1 MDATGAGSDAGDRD
15 GARWYEIDV
24 TGGSPALVQS
34 GTLFD
39 PAEANPRFYWIPSIM
54 VSGQGHA
61 AIAASAAGATQYVNA
76 VTAGRFASDPA
87 GELQSPLLF
96 TGSTTPY
103 NPPADPG
110 PPRRWGEY
118 SFTSLDPNDDMTMW
132 TIQEYCNEI
141 DAYGLRVV
149 QLVAPAPA
157 TPESAT
163 PPNIA
168 SGQASVSVVIAG
180 TSAGGSGFFD
190 PGAGYPNRLAALVPG
205 GVTVNGVTYT
215 SPTSV
220 TLDLNTV
227 GAPFG
232 PRTVTITN
240 PDGQSRTSLAPLL
253 TLGAGGPGPTVTAI
267 TPTSGDAA
275 AATPFAITGTDFVA
289 GAAISL
295 GGVAATGV
303 DVTGATSA
311 TATTGVLSPGTL
323 NDVTLVN
330 PDTQSATL
338 FAGWFADF
346 VDVPQADIFHSYV
359 ENIFRNGITAGCA
372 AGAYC
377 RDDPVTRAQMAVFLL
392 KSKFGASHVPPACS
406 QVFSDVACPS
416 LFADW
421 IQELYE
427 LGITGGCQASPLSYC
442 PDDPV
447 TRAQM
452 AAFLLKSWLGSSY
465 SPGNC
470 TGLVFTDVPC
480 TGGIFDPWIEDL
492 AGRNITGG
500 CGAGLY
506 CPSAANTRGQM
517 AVFLVKTFSLP

>member
-1 MDATGAGSDAGDRD
+1 MPGSDAGDRD

-24 TGGSPALVQS
+24 TGGAPALVQS

-39 PAEANPRFYWIPSIM
+39 AAASNPRFYWIPSIM

-61 AIAASAAGATQYVNA
+61 ALGASAAGATQNINA

-96 TGSTTPY
+96 TASATAY

-110 PPRRWGEY
+110 PPRRWGDY
-118 SFTSLDPNDDMTMW
+118 SYTSLDPNDDMTMW
-132 TIQEYCNEI
+132 TIQEYCNAA
-141 DAYGLRVV
+141 DAYGVRVV
-149 QLVAPAPA
+149 QLIAPPPA
-157 TPESAT
+157 TPASAT

-168 SGQASVSVVIAG
+168 SGQASVSVVIDG
-180 TSAGGSGFFD
+180 ISSGGSGFFD
-190 PGAGYPNRLAALVPG
+190 PGAGYPNRIAAEVGG
-205 GVTVNGVTYT
+205 GVTVNGVTFT

-232 PRTVTITN
+232 PRSVTITN
-240 PDGQSRTSLAPLL
+240 PDGQSRASTKPLL

-267 TPTSGDAA
+267 APTSGDAA
-275 AATPFAITGTDFVA
+275 AATPFAVTGTDFVA
-289 GAAISL
+289 GASIAV

-303 DVTGATSA
+303 NVSGPTAASA
-311 TATTGVLSPGTL
+311 TTAALSPGTL
-323 NDVTLVN
+323 NDVTFVN

-359 ENIFRNGITAGCA
+359 ENIFRNGITAGCV
-372 AGAYC
+372 AGSYC
-377 RDDPVTRAQMAVFLL
+377 RDAAVTRAQMAVFLL
-392 KSKFGASHVPPACS
+392 KSKFGAAHVPPACG
-406 QVFSDVACPS
+406 QIFADVACPS

-421 IQELYE
+421 IEELYA
-427 LGITGGCQASPLSYC
+427 LGVTGGCQASPLAYC
-442 PDDPV
+442 PDAPV

-452 AAFLLKSWLGSSY
+452 AVFLLKASLGSSY
-465 SPGNC
+465 SPPNC
-470 TGLVFTDVPC
+470 AGTVFTDVPC
-480 TGGIFDPWIEDL
+480 TGGIFDAWIEDL
-492 AGRNITGG
+492 SGRDITGG
-500 CGAGLY
+500 CAAGLY
-506 CPSAANTRGQM
+506 CPDAANTRGQM
-517 AVFLVKTFSLP
+517 AVFLVKTFTLP